1 MKAMSRTA
9 LAFIAVA
16 VLALG
21 AGVIGNQLG
30 LGSWGFTAL
39 AVIVGLLATLVD
51 REGFYGPRE
60 RHARRS

>member
-1 MKAMSRTA
+1 MSRTA
-9 LAFIAVA
+9 LAFVVAALLA
-16 VLALG
+16 VLAGLLG
-21 AGVIGNQLG
+21 SALG

-39 AVIVGLLATLVD
+39 AIAVGLLATLVD